1 MLTKEI
7 DDTFKNVQTE
17 CFSANHLI
25 KEFDD
30 YQECYPEEIW
40 RLDIQ
45 RKYIRTFTGESI
57 DNSKPKLDV
66 QYLRDMMQ
74 GRKKY
79 QRRQW
84 VRDQEV
90 YFGTKHQLTN
100 IVGDKNRIIFRCY
113 TPTGDDVVVKPDYT
127 LKITPF
133 CDMYLAASFGNDSNQ
148 RTIRAKAGV
157 EYSIPCPLSTMDDTQ
172 VSIFCANRIQ
182 ALGDLSAC
190 YIAANNFSMAT
201 KLKKLVLGNST
212 PGYNNAR
219 LTSLSLGNNT
229 LLEELDITNC
239 QNLSGA
245 MDFNQYNNLT
255 TFLAKGTSITSVVFA
270 PSGKIKTAYL
280 PDTINTLEMQNLDKL
295 TDFKASLDSLEKL
308 TLRGG
313 IISHKELLDKCI
325 DTLKELYLYDINWTG
340 VNSLPNTNLLNQLL
354 PSGVLQNNFTNM
366 FSSKI
371 TGFAY
376 IDNEVH
382 NRELVAYAKTWRDL
396 EVRSASIIPQF
407 SIKFVNY
414 DGSLLDEQIVD
425 RNEDAVEPIA
435 AGNCSTPIKPSD
447 GKYDYTFSGW
457 DDTELTNITSNK
469 TIQAQYSREA
479 IQYTI
484 TFDTNGGTELA
495 SITQGYGTAI
505 VLPTIT
511 TKVGHTLIGWEPALP
526 ATMPVGG
533 LHVVAQWQINQYTIT
548 FDTDGGN
555 SIPAITQD
563 YGTYVTRPADPTRKG
578 YTFISWDKEI
588 PATIP
593 DQNITIKALWQINTY
608 RVRYINGSTVLQTY
622 EAVPYQTSVSYT
634 GATPGWNG
642 AGIGFFKSWSPTGSN
657 IEQDT
662 DCYAQFDVTYVPSS
676 VKSIANC
683 TWYEIKALAKD
694 GYMNSSSQ
702 WCYNRNGTEEVWFNI
717 GDEKDITMSDGEVLT
732 FQIYDF
738 NHDDKVSGGKAAFTF
753 GMKNLMNTKAQ
764 MNSAGTNE
772 GGWNSSTMRTQIMPS
787 IYDKLP
793 SAVKKSMSEV
803 YKKTSA
809 GGTSKDIIDS
819 PDKIWLLSSAE
830 LNSKTTSEPYKNEG
844 YPYPLYTDDASRRK
858 YAANG
863 AGSMEY
869 WWTRSVY
876 LDSDH
881 DGFYVVM
888 DNGYTSGGGLKFYSA
903 KNATYV
909 CFGFCV

>member
-1 MLTKEI
+1 
-7 DDTFKNVQTE
+7 
-17 CFSANHLI
+17 
-25 KEFDD
+25 
-30 YQECYPEEIW
+30 
-40 RLDIQ
+40 
-45 RKYIRTFTGESI
+45 
-57 DNSKPKLDV
+57 
-66 QYLRDMMQ
+66 
-74 GRKKY
+74 
-79 QRRQW
+79 
-84 VRDQEV
+84 
-90 YFGTKHQLTN
+90 
-100 IVGDKNRIIFRCY
+100 
-113 TPTGDDVVVKPDYT
+113 
-127 LKITPF
+127 
-133 CDMYLAASFGNDSNQ
+133 MYLVLEYSNSDK
-148 RTIRAKAGV
+148 RTKNPPIRAKAGV
-157 EYSIPCPLSTMDDTQ
+157 EQEVLCPLSNMDDTM
-172 VSIFCANRIQ
+172 VAIYCANRISE
-182 ALGDLSAC
+182 LGDLSAC

-280 PDTINTLEMQNLDKL
+280 PDTVNTLEMQNLDKL
-295 TDFKASLDSLEKL
+295 TDFQASLDSLEKL

-340 VNSLPNTNLLNQLL
+340 VNSLPDTSLINQLL
-354 PSGVLQNNFTNM
+354 PSGALQNNLTNM

-396 EVRSASIIPQF
+396 DVRSASIIPQF

-414 DGSLLDEQIVD
+414 DGSLLDEQIID

-447 GKYDYTFSGW
+447 GMYDYTFAGW
-457 DDTELTNITSNK
+457 DDTEFTNITSNK

-495 SITQGYGTAI
+495 SITQGYGTTI

-548 FDTDGGN
+548 FNTDGGN

-634 GATPGWNG
+634 GATPTWIGDGMGTFNGWSHDG
-642 AGIGFFKSWSPTGSN
+642 TN

-662 DCYAQFDVTYVPSS
+662 DIYAVYINVVLVPSS
-676 VKSIANC
+676 VKSLANC
-683 TWYEIKALAKD
+683 TWDEIKVMAKD
-694 GYMNSSSQ
+694 GYLNSRRQ

-717 GDEKDITMSDGEVLT
+717 GDEKPITMSDGENLT
-732 FQIYDF
+732 LQIWDF
-738 NHDDKVSGGKAAFTF
+738 NHDYKDVNETQKASFTF
-753 GMKNLMNTKAQ
+753 GTKQASANRSNIGRGFSDTNAWA
-764 MNSAGTNE
+764 NSYLRLT
-772 GGWNSSTMRTQIMPS
+772 SLPLV
-787 IYDKLP
+787 YDKLP
-793 SAVKKSMSEV
+793 SAIKKVITKV
-803 YKKTSA
+803 YKKSRETY
-809 GGTSKDIIDS
+809 DS
-819 PDKIWLLSSAE
+819 STVVS
-830 LNSKTTSEPYKNEG
+830 TSENIWVPSVSEINGRTDGVFGLEG
-844 YPYPLYTDDASRRK
+844 YNYPIFTDDNSRIKLAADDDGSANYGRWGTRSIYVRRSSLGDDYYQYVASR
-858 YAANG
+858 NG
-863 AGSMEY
+863 SITTIY
-869 WWTRSVY
+869 
-876 LDSDH
+876 
-881 DGFYVVM
+881 
-888 DNGYTSGGGLKFYSA
+888 NYSTIKPA
-903 KNATYV
+903 I
-909 CFGFCV
+909 CFAFCI

>member
-25 KEFDD
+25 KEFDG

-113 TPTGDDVVVKPDYT
+113 TPTGDDIVVKPDYT

-255 TFLAKGTSITSVVFA
+255 TFLAEGTSITSVVFA

-280 PDTINTLEMQNLDKL
+280 PDTVNTLEMQNLDKL

-340 VNSLPNTNLLNQLL
+340 VNSLPDTSLINQLL
-354 PSGVLQNNFTNM
+354 PSGALQNNLTNM

-414 DGSLLDEQIVD
+414 DGSLLNEQIID

-435 AGNCSTPIKPSD
+435 AGNCSTPTKPSD
-447 GKYDYTFSGW
+447 GMYDYTFSGW

-495 SITQGYGTAI
+495 SITQGYGTVI
-505 VLPTIT
+505 SLPTIT

-634 GATPGWNG
+634 GATPTWIGDGMGTFNGWSHDG
-642 AGIGFFKSWSPTGSN
+642 TN

-662 DCYAQFDVTYVPSS
+662 DIYAVYINVVLVPSS
-676 VKSIANC
+676 VKSLANC
-683 TWYEIKALAKD
+683 TWDEIKVMAKD
-694 GYMNSSSQ
+694 GYLNSSRQ
-702 WCYNRNGTEEVWFNI
+702 WCYKRNGKEEVWFNI
-717 GDEKDITMSDGEVLT
+717 GDTKEVELTDGEKLV
-732 FQIYDF
+732 FQIWDF
-738 NHDDKVSGGKAAFTF
+738 KHDPTVSSNGNETAAFTF
-753 GMKNLMNTKAQ
+753 GMAGLTKTTHSSGNLTTTWPESNI
-764 MNSAGTNE
+764 
-772 GGWNSSTMRTQIMPS
+772 RTQVIPQY
-787 IYDKLP
+787 YDKLP
-793 SAVKKSMSEV
+793 KLLKSNITSVWKKAREKRSSKNILSYQERLFIPAVCEV
-803 YKKTSA
+803 RDGYGNA
-809 GGTSKDIIDS
+809 GAREWTDEHEGTK
-819 PDKIWLLSSAE
+819 
-830 LNSKTTSEPYKNEG
+830 
-844 YPYPLYTDDASRRK
+844 YPIFSDNASRAK
-858 YAANG
+858 G
-863 AGSMEY
+863 DK
-869 WWTRSVY
+869 WFTRSVF
-876 LDSDH
+876 SDRYSVEVFGYIKA
-881 DGFYVVM
+881 DGAQ
-888 DNGYTSGGGLKFYSA
+888 DWGSSSCKLCL
-903 KNATYV
+903 
-909 CFGFCV
+909 CFCI